1 MTATAHIG
9 QHRDLEA
16 ASHRPRPQRVIGLWQ
31 SRRRPQLTER
41 PGRPPAEVALTAD
54 RRPGCSEP
62 GHCVLP
68 PPPPPPVWPREPYLF
83 RRQDPGAKTFL
94 LVSVWLESLQ
104 GQAQLLSERTSQ
116 LISRRST
123 VSLYQSRVQTSDSTF
138 QSGQRAPHPVTS
150 PRAPSPQLAGDSGAG
165 QGRLTPARSCACPAS
180 AVPWS
185 LAQTGKGQTRQR
197 QRQGGREPRAPEQK
211 GLRRRWTPGPPGRSS
226 LQSRGWSRSCLLQ
239 TSETPKDPSQRQ
251 GAGRMPA
258 VTRQRTGP
266 DQDTARVDKQPMHE
280 KREGAP
286 GAKLSRRQA
295 CGAVARSRQSRA
307 RRAARKGG
315 RADVAAG
322 GWKTAG
328 TRDAG
333 VEGPQLRVESPVKAL
348 LA

>member
-123 VSLYQSRVQTSDSTF
+123 VSLYQNR
-138 QSGQRAPHPVTS
+138 
-150 PRAPSPQLAGDSGAG
+150 
-165 QGRLTPARSCACPAS
+165 
-180 AVPWS
+180 
-185 LAQTGKGQTRQR
+185 
-197 QRQGGREPRAPEQK
+197 
-211 GLRRRWTPGPPGRSS
+211 
-226 LQSRGWSRSCLLQ
+226 
-239 TSETPKDPSQRQ
+239 
-251 GAGRMPA
+251 
-258 VTRQRTGP
+258 VTR
-266 DQDTARVDKQPMHE
+266 ANK
-280 KREGAP
+280 
-286 GAKLSRRQA
+286 
-295 CGAVARSRQSRA
+295 
-307 RRAARKGG
+307 
-315 RADVAAG
+315 
-322 GWKTAG
+322 
-328 TRDAG
+328 
-333 VEGPQLRVESPVKAL
+333 
-348 LA
+348 